1 MCGIGGWLSRHSE
14 NLPAAERMVQALYHR
29 GPDAHGIQPWA
40 EATLVH
46 TRLSIL
52 DLSPSGAQP
61 MSNEDGT
68 VWTVFNGE
76 IYNHHEIRQA
86 LTAQGHR
93 FKGRS
98 DTEILPHLYEECV
111 KNLADTADSAG
122 RNTAIGQ
129 LISQL
134 RGMFAL
140 AIYDTRTRTLIL
152 ARDRF
157 GIKPL
162 FYAPQTDRLAFASE
176 IPALLA
182 LPGIDTQPNAQAI
195 ADFAALAY
203 IPAPETFYTGIR
215 ALEPG
220 ELVVAQLTADGL
232 ERETQSYHAWEIPA
246 PDGSGL
252 SLNQAVEQTD
262 ALLAAG
268 VQRQIESDVPLGAFL
283 SGGIDSS
290 LVSAAAQQALGG
302 SLHTFNVQFAEEAY
316 DETWAAKAVA
326 EHIKTAHTTLD
337 MGEVSGSW
345 EHLTGLLLRA
355 GQPFADTSVF
365 AAHAICRLMRQHAT
379 VALSGDGGDEAF
391 CGYELYWRIPRIAR
405 LQRLPAVAWYAAAAM
420 STPLVRYGLLPGHI
434 PQRFQSMATAD
445 DTSIVQSFFCWVD
458 EDEQQRLCRT
468 SDLLPIRRLFEPRW
482 AQPFSSRAERL
493 LVHAT
498 EINTRLTLP
507 NDFLCKVDT
516 ASMQE
521 SLEVRVPM
529 LDEELF
535 AFGLGLPFAMK
546 VKEQECKYV
555 LREVAKRRL
564 PQAVASK
571 PKHGFSL
578 PVDAWVEPDFKV
590 RLRQTLLGPSS
601 TLPDFFQP
609 DIYQPMIRAF
619 CDGQPYFG
627 VSRQGLYQRIIMLL
641 AVHLALD
648 RGSMQPTANAA

>member
-1 MCGIGGWLSRHSE
+1 MCGIGGWLGRHSE
-14 NLPAAERMVQALYHR
+14 NLPAAERMVQALHHR
-29 GPDAHGIQPWA
+29 GPDAHGIQAWSV
-40 EATLVH
+40 ATLVH

-76 IYNHHEIRQA
+76 IYNHHELRRA

-93 FKGRS
+93 FTGRS
-98 DTEILPHLYEECV
+98 DTEILPHLYEQCV
-111 KNLADTADSAG
+111 QNIADPADTTERG
-122 RNTAIGQ
+122 QAISQ
-129 LISQL
+129 LIGQL

-140 AIYDTRTRTLIL
+140 AIYDTQTHTLIL

-162 FYAPQTDRLAFASE
+162 FYAPETDRLAFASE

-203 IPAPETFYTGIR
+203 IPAPETFYIGIR
-215 ALEPG
+215 ALQPG
-220 ELVVAQLTADGL
+220 EIVVARLEPVESKEGL
-232 ERETQSYHAWEIPA
+232 EWKTQSYHDWEIPA
-246 PDGSGL
+246 LDGPGI
-252 SLNQAVEQTD
+252 SLDQAVEQTD

-302 SLHTFNVQFAEEAY
+302 SLHTFNVKFAEEAY

-326 EHIKTAHTTLD
+326 QHIDTAHTTLD

-434 PQRFQSMATAD
+434 PQRFRSLATAD
-445 DTSIVQSFFCWVD
+445 DT
-458 EDEQQRLCRT
+458 
-468 SDLLPIRRLFEPRW
+468 
-482 AQPFSSRAERL
+482 
-493 LVHAT
+493 
-498 EINTRLTLP
+498 
-507 NDFLCKVDT
+507 
-516 ASMQE
+516 
-521 SLEVRVPM
+521 
-529 LDEELF
+529 
-535 AFGLGLPFAMK
+535 
-546 VKEQECKYV
+546 
-555 LREVAKRRL
+555 
-564 PQAVASK
+564 
-571 PKHGFSL
+571 
-578 PVDAWVEPDFKV
+578 
-590 RLRQTLLGPSS
+590 
-601 TLPDFFQP
+601 
-609 DIYQPMIRAF
+609 
-619 CDGQPYFG
+619 
-627 VSRQGLYQRIIMLL
+627 
-641 AVHLALD
+641 
-648 RGSMQPTANAA
+648 